1 VHESQYDEMVDALAA
16 EAEKAKAVTGDGMEA
31 GTVFGPINNKMQ
43 FERVAGLVDDARA
56 EGGRIVAGGKQFGN
70 ENGYFYEPTII
81 ADVQEGNRIVD
92 EEQFGPVIPVIKYT
106 DVDDAMD
113 RANATEYGLG
123 GSVWTN
129 DLVEGEK
136 RM

>member
-1 VHESQYDEMVDALAA
+1 MMLTAAVLVLAL
-16 EAEKAKAVTGDGMEA
+16 G
-31 GTVFGPINNKMQ
+31 Q
-43 FERVAGLVDDARA
+43 
-56 EGGRIVAGGKQFGN
+56 
-70 ENGYFYEPTII
+70 
-81 ADVQEGNRIVD
+81 
-92 EEQFGPVIPVIKYT
+92 VIPVIKYS

-136 RM
+136 RIGDSSPATPGSTLTSWM

>member
-1 VHESQYDEMVDALAA
+1 MMLRLLCLLLAL
-16 EAEKAKAVTGDGMEA
+16 G
-31 GTVFGPINNKMQ
+31 Q
-43 FERVAGLVDDARA
+43 
-56 EGGRIVAGGKQFGN
+56 
-70 ENGYFYEPTII
+70 
-81 ADVQEGNRIVD
+81 
-92 EEQFGPVIPVIKYT
+92 VIPVIKYS

-136 RM
+136 RIGELESGNTWLNAHLVDVMAPHAPFGGIRTSVSPRPSSLSPTHLACLLRLTTPFLDPLLFILFMKILI

>member
-1 VHESQYDEMVDALAA
+1 MMLTAAVLVLAL
-16 EAEKAKAVTGDGMEA
+16 G
-31 GTVFGPINNKMQ
+31 Q
-43 FERVAGLVDDARA
+43 
-56 EGGRIVAGGKQFGN
+56 
-70 ENGYFYEPTII
+70 
-81 ADVQEGNRIVD
+81 
-92 EEQFGPVIPVIKYT
+92 VIPVIKYS

-136 RM
+136 RIGELESGNTWLNAHLVDVMAPHAPFGGIRTSVSPRSSSFPPPSCSSAPPDELPFLDPLLLPLHQDLI

>member
-1 VHESQYDEMVDALAA
+1 MMLTAAVLVLAL
-16 EAEKAKAVTGDGMEA
+16 G
-31 GTVFGPINNKMQ
+31 Q
-43 FERVAGLVDDARA
+43 
-56 EGGRIVAGGKQFGN
+56 
-70 ENGYFYEPTII
+70 
-81 ADVQEGNRIVD
+81 
-92 EEQFGPVIPVIKYT
+92 VIPVIKYS

-136 RM
+136 RIGELESGNTWLNAHLVDVMAPHAPFGGIRTSVSPRPSSFPPPSYSSASPDEIRFLDPLLLALHQDLM

>member
-1 VHESQYDEMVDALAA
+1 M
-16 EAEKAKAVTGDGMEA
+16 TGGNR
-31 GTVFGPINNKMQ
+31 FGPK
-43 FERVAGLVDDARA
+43 DS
-56 EGGRIVAGGKQFGN
+56 
-70 ENGYFYEPTII
+70 YFYEPTVI

-92 EEQFGPVIPVIKYT
+92 EEQFGPVIPVIKYS

-136 RM
+136 RIGELQSGNTW